1 MFSIKHVD
9 ARELSTWLQGQKIL
23 LVDVRTPG
31 ETAYGIIPGAK
42 LLPLHLLPLN
52 VDKLKG
58 QGTIVVYCQ
67 SGARSAQAC
76 AFLAR
81 QGLEN
86 TYNLAGGLWLGRVSA
101 CPSLPPKLKAC
112 CCDQP
117 PR

>member
-1 MFSIKHVD
+1 MFSIEHVD
-9 ARELSTWLQGQKIL
+9 ARELSTWLQGEKFL

-58 QGTIVVYCQ
+58 QDKIVVYCQ

-81 QGLEN
+81 QGIQN
-86 TYNLAGGLWLGRVSA
+86 TYNLAGGIMAWAGARLPIVAPEADSA
-101 CPSLPPKLKAC
+101 LL
-112 CCDQP
+112 
-117 PR
+117 

>member
-9 ARELSTWLQGQKIL
+9 AQELSTWLAREKFL
-23 LVDVRTPG
+23 LLDVRTPG

-52 VDKLKG
+52 VEKLKG
-58 QGTIVVYCQ
+58 ESKIVVYCQ

-81 QGLEN
+81 QGIDQA
-86 TYNLAGGLWLGRVSA
+86 YNLTGGIMAWVA
-101 CPSLPPKLKAC
+101 KSLPLEVPGTESALV
-112 CCDQP
+112 
-117 PR
+117 